1 MSKYSFS
8 VNISPVE
15 ALNIVKRNQNADLLH
30 EETIDLGD
38 GRSVCILVFEKYYFR
53 AENRAALTVIIDNTK
68 GKTNVKSIA
77 AGSSKGLLFG
87 FDWGAGDDFAYSIKS
102 MLEKYTI

>member
-1 MSKYSFS
+1 MSKYIFS
-8 VNISPVE
+8 VNISPAE
-15 ALNIVKRNQNADLLH
+15 AMNIVKKNHNADLVH
-30 EETIDLGD
+30 EEKIDLGD
-38 GRSVCILVFEKYYFR
+38 RKAVCILVYEKYYLR
-53 AENRAALTVIIDNTK
+53 AENRAALTVIIDNSSGQTK
-68 GKTNVKSIA
+68 VRSIA